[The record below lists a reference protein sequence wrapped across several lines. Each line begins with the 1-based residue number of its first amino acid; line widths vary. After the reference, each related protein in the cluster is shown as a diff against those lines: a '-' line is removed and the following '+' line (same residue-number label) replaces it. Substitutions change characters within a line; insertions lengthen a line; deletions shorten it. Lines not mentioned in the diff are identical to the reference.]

1 MNSKRK
7 QENNESLPWKR
18 KQENNDESMAEC
30 VLPQDMID
38 CIITRLPVKSIY
50 RFKSVCKPLRQ
61 VFSSPKFVK
70 MHRAHFPQNQSVVIY
85 SRTVEYINNISL
97 LKIKPDE
104 EKIPSKLDI
113 PFPQVKDLADLVGCC
128 NGLLCMSFPCE
139 FVALWNPALN
149 NAFKCIPIP
158 DLETEGPHMLSIGF
172 GYNEEEDDFKVIII
186 AELEKDVKVRV
197 EVYSA
202 NSDSWSTIDVGF
214 QFSVFPSKNSAIV
227 NGSPYWVAEVDEKLV
242 LVCFDVR
249 KMVLKIVP
257 LSYLIY
263 EGAIDTLFVDFK
275 GDLGALV
282 SKQKKG
288 ETVLSLEMW
297 VFDDV
302 GKNGW
307 TKKLSFRPIE
317 LKVHRFLQCLENGK
331 TLIGECLEDGKV
343 FVFDTENGD
352 VKEIVIGEAERG
364 SFQVYGYTE
373 SLAYIKGM
381 EVLV

>member
-1 MNSKRK
+1 MPSKRK
-7 QENNESLPWKR
+7 RENNESP
-18 KQENNDESMAEC
+18 NADAMADC
-30 VLPQDMID
+30 VLPQDLMD

-61 VFSSPKFVK
+61 VFSSPKFAK
-70 MHRAHFPQNQSVVIY
+70 MHRAQFPQNQSVVIF
-85 SRTVEYINNISL
+85 SHTAEYVNNVSL
-97 LKIKPDE
+97 LKIKSDE
-104 EKIPSKLDI
+104 EKKSCKLDI
-113 PFPQVKDLADLVGCC
+113 PFPQVDDIAELVGCC
-128 NGLLCMSFPCE
+128 NGLLCMSFPSE

-158 DLETEGPHMLSIGF
+158 DLETKGPEMLSLGF
-172 GYNEEEDDFKVIII
+172 GYNEEKDEFMVIII
-186 AELEKDVKVRV
+186 AELDKDEKVGV
-197 EVYSA
+197 EVYFA
-202 NSDSWSTIDVGF
+202 NSNSWSSMYVGF
-214 QFSVFPSKNSAIV
+214 QFSVFDFKNDAIV

-242 LVCFDVR
+242 LVGFDVR
-249 KMVLKIVP
+249 ELLFKIVP
-257 LSYLIY
+257 LSNLPY
-263 EGAIDTLFVDFK
+263 EGIRDMLFVDFK

-282 SKQKKG
+282 CKRKKG
-288 ETVLSLEMW
+288 ETVLSLEIWVFDDW

-302 GKNGW
+302 GENGW
-307 TKKLSFRPIE
+307 TKKHSFGPIE

-352 VKEIVIGEAERG
+352 VKEIVIDEQAENG